1 MRFKLDFSY
10 DDCFLSYAEENQ
22 WLNHGKLYESLN
34 FYGILLEFTMYYQS
48 VTVSSIFG
56 VKNFRAPLVS
66 YKRVF
71 FKKTKIRVLS
81 VRRNVNTAT
90 SLEISAVSSRKL
102 GHFLFWYCTFHFVTP
117 GEGGRYSPKTWYGD
131 LPRFRV
137 PFFKILVPSRVPFFT
152 VSHT

>member
-117 GEGGRYSPKTWYGD
+117 GRGVLPQNLVRGLAAVQGTFFQDFSPIQG
-131 LPRFRV
+131 
-137 PFFKILVPSRVPFFT
+137 T
-152 VSHT
+152 VFHS